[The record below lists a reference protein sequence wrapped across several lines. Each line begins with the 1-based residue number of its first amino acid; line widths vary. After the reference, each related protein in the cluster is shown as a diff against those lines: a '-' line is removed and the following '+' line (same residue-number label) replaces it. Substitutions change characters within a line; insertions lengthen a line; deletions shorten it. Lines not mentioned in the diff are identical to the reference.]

1 MSAVFIDL
9 NQTEDVRDV
18 IHRAVE
24 ALSSG
29 KIIAIP
35 TETVY
40 GLAASAL
47 QPEAV
52 KRLWEFKGRDSNKPF
67 AIAVKSL
74 EDSLDYVPAM
84 PPLAKRLA
92 RRCWPGP
99 VTLVMD
105 DHPESVIH
113 QLDQSV
119 IDATVP
125 GGTVGLRVPDH
136 NVTLQIL
143 RLCAGP
149 IVLTSANLGGKPAAN
164 DGQTV
169 LEDLGDQVDMIID
182 AGPTKFQNGS
192 TVVKVDGD
200 QLTVLREG
208 AVKESIVRG
217 LTDYIAVVVCT
228 GNTCRSPMAEAMLK
242 KQFSAKFG
250 CEIDQLADFG
260 VNVMSAGISA
270 MPGAPAANQSVEVM
284 RQYGVDIS
292 MHSSQPMT
300 GRLAKCADV
309 IFALTNGHRNAIV
322 SQWPELKDTVKT
334 LRPDGGDISDPI
346 GSPVA
351 VYQSCAQQIDQC
363 LEHWLQHIDFS
374 QFSKRI

>member
-9 NQTEDVRDV
+9 NQAEDVRDV
-18 IHRAVE
+18 IQRAVE

-52 KRLWEFKGRDSNKPF
+52 KRLWELKGRDSSKPF

-74 EDSLDYVPAM
+74 EDSLDYVPDM
-84 PPLAKRLA
+84 SPLAKRLA

-113 QLDQSV
+113 QMDQSV

-136 NVTLQIL
+136 DVTRQIL

-149 IVLTSANLGGKPAAN
+149 IVLTSANLAGDPAAN

-169 LEDLGDQVDMIID
+169 LKDLGDQVDMIID
-182 AGPTKFQNGS
+182 AGPTRFQNAS

-208 AVKESIVRG
+208 AVNESVVRG

-242 KQFSAKFG
+242 KQFSNKFG
-250 CEIDQLADFG
+250 CGIDQLADFG

-292 MHSSQPMT
+292 AHCSQPMT

-309 IFALTNGHRNAIV
+309 IFALTNRHRDAIV

-374 QFSKRI
+374 QFSKKT

>member
-47 QPEAV
+47 QPQAV
-52 KRLWEFKGRDSNKPF
+52 KRLWELKGRDSSKPF

-74 EDSLDYVPAM
+74 EDSLDYVPQM
-84 PPLAKRLA
+84 SPVAKRLA

-136 NVTLQIL
+136 DVTLQIL

-149 IVLTSANLGGKPAAN
+149 IVLTSANLGGQPAAN

-169 LEDLGDQVDMIID
+169 LRDLGEQVDMIID
-182 AGPTKFQNGS
+182 AGQTRFQNGS

-200 QLTVLREG
+200 DLTVLREG
-208 AVKESIVRG
+208 AVQESVVRG

-250 CEIDQLADFG
+250 CGIDQLADFG
-260 VNVMSAGISA
+260 VSVMSAGISA

-292 MHSSQPMT
+292 AHSSQPMT

-309 IFALTNGHRNAIV
+309 IFTLTNGHRNAIV

-374 QFSKRI
+374 QFSKRT

>member
-18 IHRAVE
+18 IQRAVE
-24 ALSSG
+24 ALSAG
-29 KIIAIP
+29 KIVAIP

-52 KRLWEFKGRDSNKPF
+52 KRLWELKGRDSSKPF
-67 AIAVKSL
+67 AVAVKSL
-74 EDSLDYVPAM
+74 EDSLDYVPEM
-84 PPLAKRLA
+84 SSLAKRLA

-136 NVTLQIL
+136 DVTLQIL

-149 IVLTSANLGGKPAAN
+149 IVLTSANLSGEPAAN

-169 LEDLGDQVDMIID
+169 LKDLGEQVDMIID
-182 AGPTKFQNGS
+182 AGTTKFGNGS

-208 AVKESIVRG
+208 AVKESVVRG

-242 KQFSAKFG
+242 KQFSTKFG
-250 CEIDQLADFG
+250 CGIDQLAQYG
-260 VNVMSAGISA
+260 VNIMSAGISA

-292 MHSSQPMT
+292 SHCSQPMT

-374 QFSKRI
+374 QFCKRS

>member
-18 IHRAVE
+18 IHLAVE
-24 ALSSG
+24 ALCAG

-47 QPEAV
+47 QPAAV
-52 KRLWEFKGRDSNKPF
+52 KRLWELKGRDSSKPF

-74 EDSLDYVPAM
+74 EDSLDYVPNM
-84 PPLAKRLA
+84 SPLAKRLA
-92 RRCWPGP
+92 KRCWPGP

-113 QLDQSV
+113 QLDQPV
-119 IDATVP
+119 VDATVP
-125 GGTVGLRVPDH
+125 SGSVGLRVPDH
-136 NVTLQIL
+136 DVTRQIL

-149 IVLTSANLGGKPAAN
+149 VVLTSANLAGQPPAIN
-164 DGQTV
+164 GQTV
-169 LEDLGDQVDMIID
+169 SKELSEHVDLIID
-182 AGPTKFQNGS
+182 AGPTKFQDAS

-208 AVKESIVRG
+208 VVKSENIRG

-228 GNTCRSPMAEAMLK
+228 GNTCRSPMAEAILK
-242 KQFSAKFG
+242 KQFSTKFG
-250 CEIDQLADFG
+250 CEIDQLSDYG
-260 VNVMSAGISA
+260 VTVLSAGISA

-292 MHSSQPMT
+292 SHCSQPMT
-300 GRLAKCADV
+300 GRIAKCADV
-309 IFALTNGHRNAIV
+309 IFALTSGHRQAIV
-322 SQWPELKDTVKT
+322 SQWPELKNTVKT

-363 LEHWLQHIDFS
+363 LDHWLQRIDFS
-374 QFSKRI
+374 QFSKRT

>member
-35 TETVY
+35 TETIY

-52 KRLWEFKGRDSNKPF
+52 KRLWELKGRDSSKPF

-74 EDSLDYVPAM
+74 EDSLDYVPEMSPTAR
-84 PPLAKRLA
+84 RLA

-125 GGTVGLRVPDH
+125 SGTVGLRVPDH
-136 NVTLQIL
+136 EVTLQIL

-169 LEDLGDQVDMIID
+169 LNDLGEHVDMIID
-182 AGPTKFQNGS
+182 AGPTRFQNGS
-192 TVVKVDGD
+192 TVVKVDND

-208 AVKESIVRG
+208 VVKENVVRE
-217 LTDYIAVVVCT
+217 LTGYIAVVVCT

-250 CEIDQLADFG
+250 CGIDQLADYG

-292 MHSSQPMT
+292 AHCSQPMT
-300 GRLAKCADV
+300 GQLAKCADV

-374 QFSKRI
+374 QFSKRT

>member
-9 NQTEDVRDV
+9 NQAEDVRDV
-18 IHRAVE
+18 IQRAVE

-52 KRLWEFKGRDSNKPF
+52 KRLWELKGRDSSKPF

-74 EDSLDYVPAM
+74 EDSLDYVPDM
-84 PPLAKRLA
+84 SPLAKRLA

-136 NVTLQIL
+136 DVTRQIL

-149 IVLTSANLGGKPAAN
+149 IVLTSANLAGDPAAN

-169 LEDLGDQVDMIID
+169 LKDLGDQVDMIID
-182 AGPTKFQNGS
+182 AGPTRFQNAS

-208 AVKESIVRG
+208 AVNESVVRG

-242 KQFSAKFG
+242 KQFSNKFG
-250 CEIDQLADFG
+250 CGIDQLADFG

-292 MHSSQPMT
+292 AHCSQPMT

-309 IFALTNGHRNAIV
+309 IFALTNRHRDAIV

-374 QFSKRI
+374 QFSKKT

>member
-1 MSAVFIDL
+1 MSAVLIDL

-24 ALSSG
+24 ALAAG

-52 KRLWEFKGRDSNKPF
+52 KKLWDLKGRDATKPF

-74 EDSLDYVPAM
+74 EDSLDYVPEM
-84 PPLAKRLA
+84 SPLARRLA

-99 VTLVMD
+99 VTLVLD

-125 GGTVGLRVPDH
+125 SGSVGLRVPDH
-136 NVTLQIL
+136 DVTLQIL

-149 IVLTSANLGGKPAAN
+149 VVLTSANLAGQPAAV

-169 LEDLGDQVDMIID
+169 VNDLEEHVDMIID
-182 AGPTKFQNGS
+182 AGPTKFQNAS
-192 TVVKVDGD
+192 TVVRVQGD
-200 QLTVLREG
+200 QLNVLREG
-208 AVKESIVRG
+208 VVKGDSVRG
-217 LTDYIAVVVCT
+217 LTDYIAVLVCT

-242 KQFSAKFG
+242 KQFSKKFG
-250 CEIDQLADFG
+250 CQIEQLTDYG
-260 VNVMSAGISA
+260 VTIVSAGISA
-270 MPGAPAANQSVEVM
+270 MPGAPAADQSIEVM

-292 MHSSQPMT
+292 THCSQPMT

-309 IFALTNGHRNAIV
+309 ILTLTNSHRRAIV
-322 SQWPELKDTVKT
+322 SQWPELTDMVKT

-351 VYQSCAQQIDQC
+351 VYQACAQQIDQC
-363 LEHWLQHIDFS
+363 LDHWLQHIDFS
-374 QFSKRI
+374 QFSKRT

>member
-9 NQTEDVRDV
+9 NQAEDARDV
-18 IHRAVE
+18 IQRAVE

-47 QPEAV
+47 QPAAV
-52 KRLWEFKGRDSNKPF
+52 KRLWELKGRDSSKPF
-67 AIAVKSL
+67 AVAVKSL
-74 EDSLDYVPAM
+74 EDSLDYVPEM
-84 PPLAKRLA
+84 SPLARRLA

-125 GGTVGLRVPDH
+125 TGSVGLRVPDH
-136 NVTLQIL
+136 DVTLQIL

-149 IVLTSANLGGKPAAN
+149 IVLTSANLAADPAAN

-169 LEDLGDQVDMIID
+169 LNDLGDHVDMIID
-182 AGPTKFQNGS
+182 AGPTRFQNAS

-200 QLTVLREG
+200 RLTVLREG
-208 AVKESIVRG
+208 AVKESVLRG
-217 LTDYIAVVVCT
+217 LTDFIAVVVCT

-250 CEIDQLADFG
+250 CGIDQLTDFG

-292 MHSSQPMT
+292 DHSSQPMT
-300 GRLAKCADV
+300 GRLAKCADL
-309 IFALTNGHRNAIV
+309 ILTLTNGHRDAIV
-322 SQWPELKDTVKT
+322 SQWPELKNTVKT

-363 LEHWLQHIDFS
+363 IEHWLQHIDFS
-374 QFSKRI
+374 QFSKRT

>member
-1 MSAVFIDL
+1 
-9 NQTEDVRDV
+9 
-18 IHRAVE
+18 
-24 ALSSG
+24 
-29 KIIAIP
+29 
-35 TETVY
+35 
-40 GLAASAL
+40 
-47 QPEAV
+47 
-52 KRLWEFKGRDSNKPF
+52 
-67 AIAVKSL
+67 
-74 EDSLDYVPAM
+74 
-84 PPLAKRLA
+84 
-92 RRCWPGP
+92 
-99 VTLVMD
+99 MD

-125 GGTVGLRVPDH
+125 TGSVGLRVPDH
-136 NVTLQIL
+136 DVTLQIL

-149 IVLTSANLGGKPAAN
+149 IVLTSANLAADPAAN

-169 LEDLGDQVDMIID
+169 LNDLGDHVDMIID
-182 AGPTKFQNGS
+182 AGPTRFQNAS

-200 QLTVLREG
+200 RLTVLREG
-208 AVKESIVRG
+208 AVKESVLRG
-217 LTDYIAVVVCT
+217 LTDFIAVVVCT

-250 CEIDQLADFG
+250 CGIDQLTDFG

-292 MHSSQPMT
+292 DHSSQPMT
-300 GRLAKCADV
+300 GRLAKCADL
-309 IFALTNGHRNAIV
+309 ILTLTNGHRDAIV
-322 SQWPELKDTVKT
+322 SQWPELKNTVKT

-363 LEHWLQHIDFS
+363 IEHWLQHIDFS
-374 QFSKRI
+374 QFSKRT

>member
-9 NQTEDVRDV
+9 NQAEDVRDV

-52 KRLWEFKGRDSNKPF
+52 KRLWELKGRDSSKPF
-67 AIAVKSL
+67 AVAVKSL
-74 EDSLDYVPAM
+74 EDSLDYVPQM
-84 PPLAKRLA
+84 SPLARRLA

-99 VTLVMD
+99 VTLVME

-136 NVTLQIL
+136 DVTLQIL

-149 IVLTSANLGGKPAAN
+149 IVLTSANLSGKPPAN
-164 DGQTV
+164 DGTTV
-169 LEDLGDQVDMIID
+169 LEELGDQVDMIID
-182 AGPTKFQNGS
+182 AGPTRFQNGS

-208 AVKESIVRG
+208 AVNESIVRG

-242 KQFSAKFG
+242 KQFSTKFG

-292 MHSSQPMT
+292 SHSSQPMT

-309 IFALTNGHRNAIV
+309 IFALTNGHRNAMV

-374 QFSKRI
+374 QFSKRT

>member
-9 NQTEDVRDV
+9 NQAEDVRDV
-18 IHRAVE
+18 IQRAVE

-47 QPEAV
+47 QPAAV
-52 KRLWEFKGRDSNKPF
+52 KRLWELKGRDSSKPF
-67 AIAVKSL
+67 AVAVKSL
-74 EDSLDYVPAM
+74 EDSLDYVPEM
-84 PPLAKRLA
+84 SPLARRLA

-125 GGTVGLRVPDH
+125 TGSVGLRVPDH
-136 NVTLQIL
+136 DVTLQIL

-149 IVLTSANLGGKPAAN
+149 IVLTSANLAADPAAN

-169 LEDLGDQVDMIID
+169 LNDLGDHVDMIID
-182 AGPTKFQNGS
+182 AGPTRFQNAS

-200 QLTVLREG
+200 RLTVLREG
-208 AVKESIVRG
+208 AVKESVLRG
-217 LTDYIAVVVCT
+217 LTDFIAVVVCT

-250 CEIDQLADFG
+250 CGIDQLTDFG

-292 MHSSQPMT
+292 DHSSQPMT
-300 GRLAKCADV
+300 GRLAKCADL
-309 IFALTNGHRNAIV
+309 ILTLTNGHRDAIV
-322 SQWPELKDTVKT
+322 SQWPELKNTVKT

-363 LEHWLQHIDFS
+363 IEHWLQHIDFS
-374 QFSKRI
+374 QFSKRT

>member
-52 KRLWEFKGRDSNKPF
+52 KRLWELKGRDSSKPF
-67 AIAVKSL
+67 AVAVKSL
-74 EDSLDYVPAM
+74 EDSLDYVPQM
-84 PPLAKRLA
+84 SPLAKRLA

-136 NVTLQIL
+136 DVTLQIL

-149 IVLTSANLGGKPAAN
+149 VVLTSANLGGQPAAN

-169 LEDLGDQVDMIID
+169 LRDLGEQVDMIID
-182 AGPTKFQNGS
+182 AGPTRFQNGS
-192 TVVKVDGD
+192 TVVKVDD
-200 QLTVLREG
+200 DDLTVLREG
-208 AVKESIVRG
+208 AVKENVVRG

-250 CEIDQLADFG
+250 CGIDQLADFG
-260 VNVMSAGISA
+260 VSVMSAGISA

-374 QFSKRI
+374 QFSKRT

>member
-24 ALSSG
+24 ALASG

-52 KRLWEFKGRDSNKPF
+52 KRLWELKGRDSSKPF
-67 AIAVKSL
+67 AVAVKSL
-74 EDSLDYVPAM
+74 EDSLDYVPDMSPMAR
-84 PPLAKRLA
+84 RLA

-99 VTLVMD
+99 VTLVMN

-136 NVTLQIL
+136 AVTLQIL

-149 IVLTSANLGGKPAAN
+149 VVLTSANLGGQPAAN

-169 LEDLGDQVDMIID
+169 LKDLGEQVDMIID
-182 AGPTKFQNGS
+182 AGPTRIQNGS
-192 TVVKVDGD
+192 TVIKVDGE

-208 AVKESIVRG
+208 AVAEDVVRG

-242 KQFSAKFG
+242 KQFSDKFG
-250 CEIDQLADFG
+250 CSIDQLADFG
-260 VNVMSAGISA
+260 VSVMSAGIAA

-292 MHSSQPMT
+292 SHSSQPMT
-300 GRLAKCADV
+300 GQLAKCADV
-309 IFALTNGHRNAIV
+309 IFALTNSHRNAIV

-374 QFSKRI
+374 QFSKRT

>member
-52 KRLWEFKGRDSNKPF
+52 KRLWELKGRDSSKPF
-67 AIAVKSL
+67 AVAVKSL
-74 EDSLDYVPAM
+74 EDSLDYVPEM
-84 PPLAKRLA
+84 STVAKRLA

-99 VTLVMD
+99 VTLVVD

-136 NVTLQIL
+136 DVTLQIL

-149 IVLTSANLGGKPAAN
+149 VVLTSANLGGQPAAN

-169 LEDLGDQVDMIID
+169 LNDLGDQVDMIID
-182 AGPTKFQNGS
+182 AGPTRFKNGS

-208 AVKESIVRG
+208 AVKESVVRG

-242 KQFSAKFG
+242 KQFSTKFG
-250 CEIDQLADFG
+250 CEIDQLPEFG

-292 MHSSQPMT
+292 NHSSQPMT

-309 IFALTNGHRNAIV
+309 IFTLTNGHRNAIV

-374 QFSKRI
+374 QFPKRT

>member
-52 KRLWEFKGRDSNKPF
+52 KRLWELKGRDSGKPF

-74 EDSLDYVPAM
+74 EDSLDYVPEM

-136 NVTLQIL
+136 DLTLQIL

-169 LEDLGDQVDMIID
+169 LQDLGGQVDMIID
-182 AGPTKFQNGS
+182 AGQTKFRNGS

-200 QLTVLREG
+200 RLTVLREG
-208 AVKESIVRG
+208 AVKESVVRG

-292 MHSSQPMT
+292 MHCSQPMT

-322 SQWPELKDTVKT
+322 SQWPELKDTVKI

-351 VYQSCAQQIDQC
+351 VYQSCAEQIDQC
-363 LEHWLQHIDFS
+363 LEHWLQHFDFS
-374 QFSKRI
+374 QFSKRT

>member
-24 ALSSG
+24 ALSAG

-52 KRLWEFKGRDSNKPF
+52 KKLWELKGRDATKPF

-74 EDSLDYVPAM
+74 EDSLDYIPEM
-84 PPLAKRLA
+84 SPLAKRLA

-99 VTLVMD
+99 VTLVLD

-119 IDATVP
+119 VDATVP

-136 NVTLQIL
+136 DVTLQIL

-149 IVLTSANLGGKPAAN
+149 VVLTSANLADQPAATHGKSVVR
-164 DGQTV
+164 D
-169 LEDLGDQVDMIID
+169 LEPHVDMIID
-182 AGPTKFQNGS
+182 SGPTKFQNAS
-192 TVVKVDGD
+192 TVVRVQGD
-200 QLTVLREG
+200 QLNVLREG
-208 AVKESIVRG
+208 VVSGSAVRS
-217 LTDYIAVVVCT
+217 LTDYVAVVVCT
-228 GNTCRSPMAEAMLK
+228 GNTCRSPMAEAILK
-242 KQFSAKFG
+242 KQFAGKFG
-250 CEIDQLADFG
+250 CKIDQLSDYG
-260 VNVMSAGISA
+260 VTIVSAGISA
-270 MPGAPAANQSVEVM
+270 MPGAPAANQSIEVM

-292 MHSSQPMT
+292 NHSSQPMT

-309 IFALTNGHRNAIV
+309 IFTLTNGHRRAIV
-322 SQWPELKDTVKT
+322 SQWPELQDTVKT

-363 LEHWLQHIDFS
+363 LEHWLQHIDFD
-374 QFSKRI
+374 QFSRRT

>member
-9 NQTEDVRDV
+9 NQAEDVRDV
-18 IHRAVE
+18 IQRAVE

-29 KIIAIP
+29 KIVAIP

-52 KRLWEFKGRDSNKPF
+52 KRLWELKGRDSSKPF

-74 EDSLDYVPAM
+74 EDSLDYVPDM
-84 PPLAKRLA
+84 SPLAKRLA

-136 NVTLQIL
+136 DVTRQIL

-149 IVLTSANLGGKPAAN
+149 IVLTSANLAGDPAAN

-169 LEDLGDQVDMIID
+169 LKDLGDQVDMIID
-182 AGPTKFQNGS
+182 AGPTRFQNAS

-208 AVKESIVRG
+208 AVNESVVRG

-242 KQFSAKFG
+242 KQFSNKFG
-250 CEIDQLADFG
+250 CGIDQLADFG

-292 MHSSQPMT
+292 AHCSQPMT

-309 IFALTNGHRNAIV
+309 IFALTNGHRDAIV

-374 QFSKRI
+374 QFSKKT